1 MVRLYDVINK
11 IKLYNKSL
19 QISPDKNKEYA
30 EVVLKREHDVIVTS
44 VRDGFVNFFVMTTS
58 RPKKFELTKLKIN
71 SNKDNDYLLAKKCY
85 LLDFLSLLVRH
96 EYPSSNKFQAKS
108 QISVK
113 LSLLD
118 KKTEIFYHEFDS
130 VLSEDLKTKD
140 SYQEKLIFVAEKLKQ
155 PVSVFEIVPLEHE
168 REGYKKIVDLVFV
181 KTNLNNFIDPPALT
195 RFVTVSSDE
204 IDVLSNMWEVSD
216 EFTRELL
223 WPVIMDNCVRS
234 LDKSESDSRFFWD
247 SLTNLTENQIE
258 NKNFIDAGET
268 GFFDKGYPQLEDIN
282 NSELE

>member
-1 MVRLYDVINK
+1 MVRLFDVINK

-30 EVVLKREHDVIVTS
+30 EVVLKSEHDVIVTS

-130 VLSEDLKTKD
+130 VLSEDLKTKG
-140 SYQEKLIFVAEKLKQ
+140 SYQEKLIFAAEKLKL
-155 PVSVFEIVPLEHE
+155 FL
-168 REGYKKIVDLVFV
+168 
-181 KTNLNNFIDPPALT
+181 
-195 RFVTVSSDE
+195 
-204 IDVLSNMWEVSD
+204 
-216 EFTRELL
+216 
-223 WPVIMDNCVRS
+223 
-234 LDKSESDSRFFWD
+234 
-247 SLTNLTENQIE
+247 
-258 NKNFIDAGET
+258 
-268 GFFDKGYPQLEDIN
+268 
-282 NSELE
+282 